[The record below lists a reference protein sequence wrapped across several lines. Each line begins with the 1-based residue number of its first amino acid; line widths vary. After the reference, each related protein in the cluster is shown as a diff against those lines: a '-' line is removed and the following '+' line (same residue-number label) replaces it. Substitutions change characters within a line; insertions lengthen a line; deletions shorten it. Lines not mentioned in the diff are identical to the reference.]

1 MYSRRQ
7 KRIFDLF
14 ISIPLLILSLPL
26 QIFIFIVILITLKE
40 NPIFIQKRGISLEK
54 YNFSM
59 LKFRTISSRNPSSG
73 NKKISK
79 KNILISEFSESI
91 NKFSKWLRKTGLD
104 ELPQLYNIVAGKMSL
119 VGPRPL
125 MLEEL
130 SYIKEEYPELYQK
143 RSLMNCLPGLTGVWQ
158 IFGDKDYGVRNLIE
172 LDSFYEKNN
181 GIKLDIKV
189 LFYTFVIMTHAK
201 NSGSILSRLN
211 LFERIFTSSVY
222 HEVNVNPNGNIFVF
236 DSGKGVKKY
245 RINIPVE
252 WWYINDSITTTV
264 NDSQQ
269 LKVIQFRKEAN
280 SRT

>member
-1 MYSRRQ
+1 MYTSLK
-7 KRIFDLF
+7 KRFFDLF
-14 ISIPLLILSLPL
+14 ISITLLLISLPFQVL
-26 QIFIFIVILITLKE
+26 IYIIILSTLKE
-40 NPIFIQKRGISLEK
+40 NPIFIQRRGITLEK
-54 YNFSM
+54 FNFSM
-59 LKFRTISSRNPSSG
+59 LKFRTIKSSLLTSN
-73 NKKISK
+73 NKHLSK
-79 KNILISEFSESI
+79 NNILISEFSESI

-104 ELPQLYNIVAGKMSL
+104 ELPQLYNIIAGQMSL

-125 MLEEL
+125 MQEEL
-130 SYIKEEYPELYQK
+130 SYIKDEYPELYQK

-158 IFGDKDYGVRNLIE
+158 IFGDRDYGVRNLIE
-172 LDSFYEKNN
+172 LDSFYENN
-181 GIKLDIKV
+181 KGIKLDIKI

-211 LFERIFTSSVY
+211 LFERIFTSSAY
-222 HEVNVNPNGNIFVF
+222 HEVNINPHGNIIVF

-252 WWYINDSITTTV
+252 WWYINDSITTSI
-264 NDSQQ
+264 NDSQH